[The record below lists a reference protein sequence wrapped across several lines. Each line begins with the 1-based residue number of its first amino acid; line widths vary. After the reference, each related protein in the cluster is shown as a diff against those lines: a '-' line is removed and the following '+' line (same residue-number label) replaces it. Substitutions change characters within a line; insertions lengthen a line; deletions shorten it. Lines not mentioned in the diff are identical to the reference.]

1 MIPISAAFLAHL
13 AQPAQ
18 TVATIW
24 KVTLTNGDVYGFTDH
39 DRNIDGN
46 AIPAVSATGGGSIP
60 GGGNVTYLAASGYTR
75 TDIAT
80 GSKLEVDNLEVDG
93 VLVSPAIT
101 EADLH
106 AGLWD
111 FAAVEISIVNWNDL
125 SMGRMVLRKGTIG
138 DVTIE
143 RGSFKAELRG
153 LNQAYTRI
161 IGELTSPA
169 CRNNL
174 FDLPTMIGFGCRLDP
189 APFTVEDVPVTGAY
203 ADDQTFFAS
212 SLSQPG
218 PPDPIVITAVTKANP
233 GRVTLATALTLPVG
247 SPITIYG
254 CTGMTAI
261 NGTTIIRNP
270 AANNLAFDLGVD
282 TTSYPAYGGGGLV
295 TQLGGG
301 SGYFDF
307 GVVTWVTGDNAG
319 LQMEVRSY
327 VPGQIVL
334 QLPMPYAIQVG
345 DTFDIRAGCDK
356 SQPTCHDRFDN
367 VINFRGEPFLPGV
380 DKIAQVGKQN

>member
-1 MIPISAAFLAHL
+1 MIPISAALLAHL

-24 KVTLTNGDVYGFTDH
+24 HVTLNDGTELGFTDH
-39 DRNIDGN
+39 DRNIDG
-46 AIPAVSATGGGSIP
+46 ASIPDVTATSGGTIP
-60 GGGNVTYLAASGYTR
+60 GGGTVTYLAQSGYTR

-93 VLVSPAIT
+93 VLVAPAIT

-111 FAAVEISIVNWNDL
+111 FAQIVISIVNWADL
-125 SMGRMVLRKGTIG
+125 TMGKMILRKGTIG
-138 DVTIE
+138 EVTIE
-143 RGSFKAELRG
+143 RGAFKAELRG
-153 LNQAYTRI
+153 LTQAYTRI
-161 IGELTSPA
+161 IGELTSAA

-174 FDLPTMIGFGCRLDP
+174 FDSHCQVDP
-189 APFTVEDVPVTGAY
+189 ATFTVNDVIVTGADT
-203 ADDQTFFAS
+203 DDQTFFAS

-218 PPDPIVITAVTKANP
+218 PPDAIGILSVTKANP
-233 GRVTLATALTLPVG
+233 GRVTLASPLTLPVG
-247 SPITIYG
+247 SPITIGG
-254 CTGMTAI
+254 CVGMTEI

-270 AANNLAFDLGVD
+270 SADQTKFDLGVD
-282 TTSYPAYGGGGLV
+282 TTSYGAYGGGGSV

-307 GVVTWVTGDNAG
+307 GLVTWVTGLNAG
-319 LQMEVRSY
+319 FSMEVRSY

-334 QLPMPYAIQVG
+334 QLPMPYAITIG
-345 DTFDIRAGCDK
+345 DTFNIRAGCDK
-356 SQPTCHDRFDN
+356 SQPTCFDRFNN

-380 DKIAQVGKQN
+380 DKLAQVGKQN